1 MQTRWCNALLGA
13 LLVMVATPALAERTF
28 RMASPWPTTSTPHAG
43 VARFVQE
50 VEKLSKGQLKI
61 QLYPDGQLGDI
72 QAEVT
77 GVQTG
82 TIDMAYLGVANAAV
96 LKGGGALNVVY
107 VPYLFKNK
115 QVVPEIVNSP
125 LFQEFY
131 DSLARESNV
140 RVFASYGSRLARAC
154 NTVKGPIV
162 KPADLKGMKIRVP
175 PIEVMRAT
183 WEKLGTKPVIMG
195 LGDIYMALS
204 RGQIEGQENGMDAI
218 IAYKWYEVTKHY
230 SPLDQTYEVSAYYM
244 NEKLWQQL
252 TPAEK
257 DIMIKAAK
265 LGGDAMTKAGEDLQ
279 KQGIEIMKQHGL
291 TITEPDRAAF
301 QEALKDVYKP
311 YEGKLWPV
319 GLVEKIQAM
328 QK

>member
-1 MQTRWCNALLGA
+1 MQEKWCGA
-13 LLVMVATPALAERTF
+13 LIGVLLVVLAAQAHAERTF

-61 QLYPDGQLGDI
+61 LLYPDAQLGDI

-82 TIDMAYLGVANAAV
+82 TIDMAYLGVGNAAV

-107 VPYLFKNK
+107 VPYLFKTK

-125 LFQEFY
+125 MFQEFY

-140 RVFASYGSRLARAC
+140 RIFASYGSRLARAC
-154 NTVKGPIV
+154 NTVKGPII

-175 PIEVMRAT
+175 PVELMRAT

-204 RGQIEGQENGMDAI
+204 RGQVEGQENGIDAVI
-218 IAYKWYEVTKHY
+218 GYKWYEVTKYY
-230 SPLDQTYEVSAYYM
+230 SPLEQTFEVASYYIS
-244 NEKLWQQL
+244 EKIWQTL
-252 TPAEK
+252 TPEEK
-257 DIMIKAAK
+257 DILVRAAK
-265 LGGDAMTKAGEDLQ
+265 LGGESMTKAGEDLE
-279 KQGIEIMKQHGL
+279 KQGLETMKQHG
-291 TITEPDRAAF
+291 ITVSQPDREAF
-301 QEALKDVYKP
+301 KEALKDVYKS
-311 YEGKLWPV
+311 YEGKLWPA
-319 GLVEKIQAM
+319 GLVDKIRAM

>member
-1 MQTRWCNALLGA
+1 
-13 LLVMVATPALAERTF
+13 
-28 RMASPWPTTSTPHAG
+28 

-183 WEKLGTKPVIMG
+183 WEKLSTKPVIMG

-218 IAYKWYEVTKHY
+218 IAYKWYEVTKYY
-230 SPLDQTYEVSAYYM
+230 SPLDQTYEVSAYYI

-265 LGGDAMTKAGEDLQ
+265 LGGEAMTKAGEDLE

-291 TITEPDRAAF
+291 TITQPDRAAF

-319 GLVEKIQAM
+319 GLVDKIQAM

>member
-1 MQTRWCNALLGA
+1 MQMRWCSALAGA
-13 LLVMVATPALAERTF
+13 LLVVACAPALAERTF

-50 VEKLSKGQLKI
+50 VDKLSKGQLKI

-131 DSLARESNV
+131 DSLGRESNV

-162 KPADLKGMKIRVP
+162 KPTDLKGMKIRVP

-257 DIMIKAAK
+257 DVMIKAAK
-265 LGGDAMTKAGEDLQ
+265 LGGEAMTKAGEDLE

-291 TITEPDRAAF
+291 TITQPDRAAF

>member
-1 MQTRWCNALLGA
+1 M
-13 LLVMVATPALAERTF
+13 
-28 RMASPWPTTSTPHAG
+28 
-43 VARFVQE
+43 
-50 VEKLSKGQLKI
+50 
-61 QLYPDGQLGDI
+61 
-72 QAEVT
+72 T

-252 TPAEK
+252 DAGGEGHHDQGRQAGRRRYDQGRRGSPEAGHRDHE
-257 DIMIKAAK
+257 AA
-265 LGGDAMTKAGEDLQ
+265 
-279 KQGIEIMKQHGL
+279 
-291 TITEPDRAAF
+291 RADHHRARPRRRSRKRSRTSTNPTRASSGRSGWWKRSRRCRSRRSVTS
-301 QEALKDVYKP
+301 E
-311 YEGKLWPV
+311 E
-319 GLVEKIQAM
+319 
-328 QK
+328 